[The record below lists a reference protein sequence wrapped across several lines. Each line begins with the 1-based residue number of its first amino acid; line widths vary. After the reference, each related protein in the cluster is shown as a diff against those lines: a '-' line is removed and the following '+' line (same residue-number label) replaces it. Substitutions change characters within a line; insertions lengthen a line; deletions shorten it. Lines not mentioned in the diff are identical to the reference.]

1 MRRFEVKG
9 ILCPWE
15 DLCQPKGEGCTQD
28 PPLEG
33 MRAPSEAG
41 AAFTDVENEA
51 LGQESQPERQCV
63 MRTPTSLRIFFSTM
77 FSGTVHKQG
86 QGAHGEVKGNS
97 PAELKTER
105 ILEGFQS
112 WGGWQGKDD
121 VHQGRKASASRSQQ
135 VGSRGRTDFWPPCEF
150 PHPLQS
156 PFLPTMAFHFR
167 GRLTSLLPLV
177 ISVIY

>member
-1 MRRFEVKG
+1 MKLREFCAPGKTSVSPRGRGVPR
-9 ILCPWE
+9 I
-15 DLCQPKGEGCTQD
+15 

-121 VHQGRKASASRSQQ
+121 EHQGRKASASRSQQ

-156 PFLPTMAFHFR
+156 L
-167 GRLTSLLPLV
+167 LTTHGLSFQG
-177 ISVIY
+177 

>member
-1 MRRFEVKG
+1 MKLREFCAPGKTSFSPRGRGVPR
-9 ILCPWE
+9 I
-15 DLCQPKGEGCTQD
+15 

-51 LGQESQPERQCV
+51 LCLESQPERQCV

-121 VHQGRKASASRSQQ
+121 VHQG
-135 VGSRGRTDFWPPCEF
+135 
-150 PHPLQS
+150 
-156 PFLPTMAFHFR
+156 
-167 GRLTSLLPLV
+167 
-177 ISVIY
+177 

>member
-1 MRRFEVKG
+1 MKLREFCAPGKTSVSPRGRGVPR
-9 ILCPWE
+9 I
-15 DLCQPKGEGCTQD
+15 

-156 PFLPTMAFHFR
+156 L
-167 GRLTSLLPLV
+167 LTTHGLSFQG
-177 ISVIY
+177 

>member
-1 MRRFEVKG
+1 MKLREFCAPGKTSVSPRGRGVPR
-9 ILCPWE
+9 I
-15 DLCQPKGEGCTQD
+15 

-112 WGGWQGKDD
+112 WGGWQ
-121 VHQGRKASASRSQQ
+121 
-135 VGSRGRTDFWPPCEF
+135 
-150 PHPLQS
+150 
-156 PFLPTMAFHFR
+156 
-167 GRLTSLLPLV
+167 
-177 ISVIY
+177 

>member
-1 MRRFEVKG
+1 MKLREFCAPGKTSVSPRGRGVPR
-9 ILCPWE
+9 I
-15 DLCQPKGEGCTQD
+15 

-51 LGQESQPERQCV
+51 LCLESQPERQCV
-63 MRTPTSLRIFFSTM
+63 MRTPISLRIFFSTM
-77 FSGTVHKQG
+77 FSGTIHKQG

-156 PFLPTMAFHFR
+156 L
-167 GRLTSLLPLV
+167 LTTHGLSFQG
-177 ISVIY
+177 

>member
-1 MRRFEVKG
+1 MKLREFCAPGKTSVSPRGRGVPR
-9 ILCPWE
+9 I
-15 DLCQPKGEGCTQD
+15 

-51 LGQESQPERQCV
+51 LCLESQPERQCV

-156 PFLPTMAFHFR
+156 L
-167 GRLTSLLPLV
+167 LTTHGLSFQG
-177 ISVIY
+177 

>member
-1 MRRFEVKG
+1 MKLREFCAPGKTSVSPRGRGVPR
-9 ILCPWE
+9 I
-15 DLCQPKGEGCTQD
+15 

-51 LGQESQPERQCV
+51 LYLESQPERQCV

-156 PFLPTMAFHFR
+156 L
-167 GRLTSLLPLV
+167 LTTHGLSFQG
-177 ISVIY
+177 

>member
-1 MRRFEVKG
+1 MKLREFCAPGKTSVSPRGRGVPR
-9 ILCPWE
+9 I
-15 DLCQPKGEGCTQD
+15 

-51 LGQESQPERQCV
+51 LCLESQPERQCV
-63 MRTPTSLRIFFSTM
+63 MRTPISLRIFFSTM

-156 PFLPTMAFHFR
+156 L
-167 GRLTSLLPLV
+167 LTTHGLSFQG
-177 ISVIY
+177 